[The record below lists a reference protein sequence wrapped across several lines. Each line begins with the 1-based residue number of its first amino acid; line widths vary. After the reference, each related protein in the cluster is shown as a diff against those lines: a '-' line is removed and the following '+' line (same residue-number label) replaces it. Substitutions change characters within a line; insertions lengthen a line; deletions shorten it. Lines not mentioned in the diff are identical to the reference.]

1 MDNSTDSSKTVAR
14 QDSVWRSVCISIE
27 SGYEDILTSCIFE
40 SGFSGLEEHTTDDSI
55 LINAYYHPAA
65 HSPDQLEQFKRSIS
79 EIPAFKKSKLY
90 EILSVEDIP
99 DQDWEKN
106 WRRGL
111 DAIEIGSRFV
121 VRPSW
126 IDYAAD
132 GSRIEIVIDPKMA
145 FGTGGHA
152 TTRLCMEML
161 EKINPVGLS
170 VIDAGCGSGIL
181 SIAAAKLGA
190 ESVFGFDHDSFSVEN
205 ALENIRLNG
214 VGDSITIVEAD
225 IMAVAPEPAG
235 LVLANMIS
243 GTLIPGLPK
252 LHGFLKPEGAVV
264 FSGLLAEEET
274 LFTDAL
280 EREGLKMTDIAQ
292 ADEWIAV
299 KAKGF
304 E

>member
-1 MDNSTDSSKTVAR
+1 M
-14 QDSVWRSVCISIE
+14 I
-27 SGYEDILTSCIFE
+27 TSCIFE
-40 SGFSGLEEHTTDDSI
+40 SGFSGLEEHTADDRI
-55 LINAYYHPAA
+55 LIKAYYHHTA
-65 HSPDQLEQFKRSIS
+65 HSPDQLEKFKRSITAIPIFEKNGHF
-79 EIPAFKKSKLY
+79 EIQ
-90 EILSVEDIP
+90 SVEDIP
-99 DQDWEKN
+99 DQDWEVN
-106 WRRGL
+106 WRHGL
-111 DAIEIGSRFV
+111 TANEIGSRFV

-126 IDYAAD
+126 IDYTTD
-132 GSRIEIVIDPKMA
+132 GSRIEIIIDPKMA

-161 EKINPVGLS
+161 ENIHRDGLT

-181 SIAAAKLGA
+181 SIAAVKLGA

-214 VGDSITIVEAD
+214 VEDSITIVEAD

-243 GTLIPGLPK
+243 GVLIPGLSK
-252 LHGFLKPEGAVV
+252 LHGFLIPEGTVV

-274 LFTDAL
+274 LFADAL
-280 EREGLKMTDIAQ
+280 DKEGLRIIEKSQ

-299 KAKGF
+299 KAVGNS
-304 E
+304 

>member
-1 MDNSTDSSKTVAR
+1 MDNSTDSSKTAAR

-27 SGYEDILTSCIFE
+27 PGFEDILTSCIFE
-40 SGFSGLEEHTTDDSI
+40 SGFSGLEEHMADDRI
-55 LINAYYHPAA
+55 LIHAYYHHAA
-65 HSPDQLEQFKRSIS
+65 HSPDQLEQFKRSIT

-111 DAIEIGSRFV
+111 KAIEIGSRFV

-126 IDYAAD
+126 IDYTTT
-132 GSRIEIVIDPKMA
+132 GSRIEIIIDPKMA

-161 EKINPVGLS
+161 ENINPGGLT

-190 ESVFGFDHDSFSVEN
+190 LSVFGFDHDSFSVGN

-214 VGDSITIVEAD
+214 VEDSITIVEAD
-225 IMAVAPEPAG
+225 IMAVAPEPAD

-252 LHGFLKPEGAVV
+252 LNGFLKPEGTVV

-280 EREGLKMTDIAQ
+280 ENTGMKIIKKTQ

-299 KAKGF
+299 KAVGDS
-304 E
+304 

>member
-1 MDNSTDSSKTVAR
+1 M
-14 QDSVWRSVCISIE
+14 CISIE
-27 SGYEDILTSCIFE
+27 PGYEDILTSCIFE
-40 SGFSGLEEHTTDDSI
+40 SGFSGLEEHTADDRI
-55 LINAYYHPAA
+55 LIHAYYHHAA
-65 HSPDQLEQFKRSIS
+65 HSPDQLEQFKRSIA
-79 EIPAFKKSKLY
+79 EIPAFKKNKLY

-111 DAIEIGSRFV
+111 KAIEIGSRFV

-126 IDYAAD
+126 IDYTTT
-132 GSRIEIVIDPKMA
+132 GSRIEIIIDPKMA

-161 EKINPVGLS
+161 ENINPGGLT

-181 SIAAAKLGA
+181 SIAAVKLGV

-214 VGDSITIVEAD
+214 IEDSITIVEAE
-225 IMAVAPEPAG
+225 IMAVSPEPAG

-243 GTLIPGLPK
+243 GVLIPGLPK
-252 LHGFLKPEGAVV
+252 LHSFLKPGGTIV

-280 EREGLKMTDIAQ
+280 DNAGMKIIEQKQFE
-292 ADEWIAV
+292 EWIAV
-299 KAKGF
+299 KAEEF